1 MSLSPA
7 VQMLA
12 RQFEAVLEHSQRR
25 FHLSRRATV
34 LELIPFQ
41 TLHNASEMGYTPLAF
56 LDMALGASEGVLAI
70 QFS

>member
-34 LELIPFQ
+34 LELSPFQ
-41 TLHNASEMGYTPLAF
+41 TLHDAGEMGHAPLAF
-56 LDMALGASEGVLAI
+56 PDMAPGASEGVIAI
-70 QFS
+70 HFS